1 MSKYSSVERS
11 EAHKIGW
18 KEVGQILE
26 IANKTWS
33 LLGCSYQT
41 PEELQS
47 KGIDPADE
55 VQGLIKDSL
64 NSSAVG
70 NAVVLD
76 DRTNMRVVAI
86 KKMSED
92 TVEVIDIPRLG
103 GEIQKHLLDDAEIAV
118 KFEKSGQISVEVSG
132 QDSEK
137 SKKSIIVS
145 SGGKFYPPGFRILT
159 KDRVLCARTDRGNSP
174 FGSWVYQGESRWS
187 IACRQ

>member
-11 EAHKIGW
+11 ESYKIDW
-18 KEVGQILE
+18 KEVEQILE

-33 LLGCSYQT
+33 LLGYSYQT
-41 PEELQS
+41 AEELQS

-64 NSSAVG
+64 NSSAVD

-86 KKMSED
+86 KKLPKD

-118 KFEKSGQISVEVSG
+118 KFEKSGQISVEISG

-137 SKKSIIVS
+137 SISIIVS